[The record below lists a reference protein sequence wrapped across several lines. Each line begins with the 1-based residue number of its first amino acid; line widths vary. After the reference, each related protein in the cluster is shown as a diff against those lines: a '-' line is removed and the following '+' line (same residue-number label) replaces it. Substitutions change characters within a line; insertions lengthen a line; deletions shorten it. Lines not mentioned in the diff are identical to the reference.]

1 MKEKELVT
9 LREKPLRNGGTSL
22 YLDYSIDGV
31 RYKQYLKMYIVPE
44 RTKIDR
50 LQNIETRKTAGAMK
64 AKKIVE
70 LQNGMGGFKK
80 RPKDMCLVDFLQAEQ
95 SAYYESGKVEY
106 AKTIGKMLSWLRI
119 YNKRVAL
126 RNVDRDYL
134 LAFFRFLQTEHT
146 NLKEKKTEKKTGR
159 PRTKTGLSMG
169 TINTYSQ
176 TLSTLFNNAVRK
188 RYIERNPI
196 WDLELSERPTRPESE
211 REFLTLEEVQKL
223 SATRCGNEQVKRAF
237 LFSCFTGLRL
247 SDIEALTGQMIR
259 STTEGLEVE
268 MRQQKTQRMVFVPLS
283 SNAASFLPDE
293 IPSGFIFHLPSRNEV
308 NANIRRWIKKAKID
322 KHITFHCSRHTYAT
336 LLLTYGADIYT
347 VSKLMGHQNV
357 ATTQVYA
364 KVIDKKRQE
373 AVNLIP
379 VLDIK

>member
-9 LREKPLRNGGTSL
+9 LREKPMTNGGSSL

-44 RTKIDR
+44 KTKVDK

-70 LQNGMGGFKK
+70 LQNDMGGFKK
-80 RPKDMCLVDFLQAEQ
+80 KPKDMCLVDFLQLEQ
-95 SAYYESGKVEY
+95 TSYRESGKVEY
-106 AKTIGKMLSWLRI
+106 AKTIGKMLAWLKI
-119 YNKRVAL
+119 YNKRIAL
-126 RNVDRDYL
+126 RNVDREYL
-134 LAFFRFLQTEHT
+134 LSFFRFLQNEHT
-146 NLKEKKTEKKTGR
+146 NLKEKKTAEKKGR
-159 PRTKTGLSMG
+159 PRTRTGLSMG
-169 TINTYSQ
+169 TVNTYYM

-188 RYIERNPI
+188 RYLDRNPI
-196 WDLELSERPTRPESE
+196 WDLDIAERPTRSESE
-211 REFLTLEEVQKL
+211 REFLTLDEVNKL
-223 SATRCGNEQVKRAF
+223 VQTRCGNEDVKRAF

-247 SDIEALTGQMIR
+247 SDIERLTGKMIR
-259 STTEGLEVE
+259 STTSGLEVE
-268 MRQQKTQRMVFVPLS
+268 MRQQKTRRMVYVPIS
-283 SNAASFLPDE
+283 PNAAAFIPENLPEGFL
-293 IPSGFIFHLPSRNEV
+293 FHLPSRNEV
-308 NANIRRWIKKAKID
+308 NSNIRRWLKKAAID

-347 VSKLMGHQNV
+347 VSKLMGHTNV

-379 VLDIK
+379 ALELD